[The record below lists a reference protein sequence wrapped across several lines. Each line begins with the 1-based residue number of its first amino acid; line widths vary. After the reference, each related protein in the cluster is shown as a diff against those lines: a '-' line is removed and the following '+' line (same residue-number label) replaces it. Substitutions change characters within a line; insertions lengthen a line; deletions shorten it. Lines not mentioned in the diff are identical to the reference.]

1 MFTEYCCTR
10 TKASLVVWG
19 PPSTPTLSLPKKGPG
34 LLRNWARAG
43 HATSSHPT
51 RYSRHLLHQ
60 RQPQRPPRS
69 PRVGETQA
77 AAPSCT
83 TCDNVVGHRRRRR
96 VASLPSDRQALSSP
110 LERSPCSGP
119 RAGGSPAASLPLL
132 LHCFC
137 FFSSSFLLLLLLL
150 LLLLQVILLP
160 RTPTQNTCKEICM
173 LLCSQQNTQDDSK
186 RGATWRL
193 VREPPAPCPLSPVP
207 VPVPCSWL
215 RPRSLA
221 ASASAQPCQHHVAA
235 PPFCACHRARR
246 PDAQRMKDTAPNW
259 RGLPSLLPTN
269 STTDLPIVAAHGLPP
284 SLPPPASPCRPLS
297 SMQRRRAAAA
307 AGPHMPIPV
316 RLVPVRRPTASLLQ
330 PSPTL

>member
-1 MFTEYCCTR
+1 M
-10 TKASLVVWG
+10 
-19 PPSTPTLSLPKKGPG
+19 
-34 LLRNWARAG
+34 
-43 HATSSHPT
+43 
-51 RYSRHLLHQ
+51 
-60 RQPQRPPRS
+60 
-69 PRVGETQA
+69 
-77 AAPSCT
+77 
-83 TCDNVVGHRRRRR
+83 
-96 VASLPSDRQALSSP
+96 ASLPSDRQALSSP

-160 RTPTQNTCKEICM
+160 HTPTQNTCKEICM

-284 SLPPPASPCRPLS
+284 SLPPPGLSVPSPFFHAEAASCCCCWPTHAHPSPPRACQTANRISSSAVSDFVSFFGDFDILAQYLFLS
-297 SMQRRRAAAA
+297 NIPTLALGRHSRSLMIPTRAFHSLA
-307 AGPHMPIPV
+307 PP
-316 RLVPVRRPTASLLQ
+316 RLVGFHDTHGLMQ
-330 PSPTL
+330 